1 MDIFRIAAVILFA
14 SIAGCATTDGPL
26 DAVRS
31 ELAPTGKLRLTV
43 PSNANYVNPPMTPPY
58 SGIAVDIG
66 NAMAKGLGVPLEV
79 RLLETIPAILDE
91 VKAGKCDMILVGI
104 EDSRRAIVDYTSAYA
119 VTQNSYLVPAGSAL
133 MTIRDVDRGGVRVAA
148 SKGTIQHRH
157 LETTL
162 KNASIVSTTTVGA
175 ATADLAQGKADAV
188 AANRTMVEEFAARM
202 PGYRVL
208 PGSFMEI
215 AYGAGVA
222 KGRSAGQAYADKVIR
237 EMRANGEIARSI
249 ARHNLKALTLP
260 VP

>member
-1 MDIFRIAAVILFA
+1 VFLSLGCPEQDDDVAFAQRHFR
-14 SIAGCATTDGPL
+14 
-26 DAVRS
+26 
-31 ELAPTGKLRLTV
+31 
-43 PSNANYVNPPMTPPY
+43 
-58 SGIAVDIG
+58 
-66 NAMAKGLGVPLEV
+66 
-79 RLLETIPAILDE
+79 
-91 VKAGKCDMILVGI
+91 
-104 EDSRRAIVDYTSAYA
+104 
-119 VTQNSYLVPAGSAL
+119 
-133 MTIRDVDRGGVRVAA
+133 VRVAA
-148 SKGTIQHRH
+148 DDAVAPHGGKRH
-157 LETTL
+157 L
-162 KNASIVSTTTVGA
+162 GP